1 MITFKTE
8 RTVGEVVTT
17 TEVDVIYN
25 DDDSE
30 SAIAANDKMVN
41 TFCDLLLPEG
51 EVIKG
56 ELMQTQINL
65 DQPLPPSLMR
75 PLK

>member
-30 SAIAANDKMVN
+30 SATAANNKIVN
-41 TFCDLLLPEG
+41 TFCELLLPSDQVMSVEQSQS
-51 EVIKG
+51 EIYQPLSQS
-56 ELMQTQINL
+56 LMQ
-65 DQPLPPSLMR
+65 